1 MIRRLIILLL
11 IVGCGFAQADT
22 TITKENNYRYFLET
36 SGTTYSKIV
45 DYEIINDEI
54 KITKN
59 GSTWQVYPKTQIKRI
74 TDLNRES
81 IWEDADL
88 IEQVNNANEKRLQK
102 NRGRKYY
109 HSYFHT
115 DDEINNFSYQDN
127 VKLKNMYLDYQDN
140 KKYQPLGLLCSFY
153 PFVGAYIG
161 HIYTGNWKKGLLF
174 GTAELVIPMIGGY
187 YVMETTIKPIANDPD
202 CNAECKNQRIKDEA
216 YEVIPFSLIVLA
228 PVAIHIWSMIEVY
241 KDINKY
247 NREIYKLIYGREP
260 KSFSLNLQPTY
271 KGANLTMSYAFN

>member
-1 MIRRLIILLL
+1 PMIRRLIILLL
-11 IVGCGFAQADT
+11 IVGCLCGQTDT
-22 TITKENNYRYFLET
+22 TKTKEDNYKYFLET
-36 SGTTYSKIV
+36 FGSTYFKIV

-109 HSYFHT
+109 HRYFHT

-140 KKYQPLGLLCSFY
+140 KKYQPLGFLFSFFPY
-153 PFVGAYIG
+153 IGAYTG
-161 HIYTGNWKKGLLF
+161 HIYTGNWKKGILF
-174 GTAELVIPMIGGY
+174 GSAELGIHMIGGY
-187 YVMETTIKPIANDPD
+187 YFTETVIKPIANDPY
-202 CNAECKNQRIKDEA
+202 CNVECANKKIIGSYD
-216 YEVIPFSLIVLA
+216 YVIS
-228 PVAIHIWSMIEVY
+228 
-241 KDINKY
+241 
-247 NREIYKLIYGREP
+247 
-260 KSFSLNLQPTY
+260 
-271 KGANLTMSYAFN
+271 